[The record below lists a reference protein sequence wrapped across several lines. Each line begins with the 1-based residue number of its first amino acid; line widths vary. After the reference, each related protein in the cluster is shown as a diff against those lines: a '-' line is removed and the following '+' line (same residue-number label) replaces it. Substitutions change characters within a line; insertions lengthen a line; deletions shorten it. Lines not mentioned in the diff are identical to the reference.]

1 MNWKKVLI
9 AGVVVWILS
18 SVFGWLTCGW
28 LFNWVYELPPNIW
41 NEPEVIMGNMLWSAL
56 LTFVVSIVFVFVF
69 ALFYKGIPG
78 KGVKKGIVYGF
89 AVWLVGVLPQVS
101 MPLFMTISTGVVV
114 YWIISGLVFKMLYG
128 AIAAAIY
135 KAK

>member
-1 MNWKKVLI
+1 MNLKKVLI
-9 AGVVVWILS
+9 AGVVIWILS
-18 SVFGWLTCGW
+18 SVLGWFTCGW

-41 NEPEVIMGNMLWSAL
+41 NSPEVIMGNMLWNAL
-56 LTFVVSIVFVFVF
+56 ATLVVSMAFVFVF

-78 KGVKKGIVYGF
+78 KGVKKGIVYGL

-101 MPLFMTISTGVVV
+101 MPFFMTISTGVVV